1 MDRTLEMLE
10 TGSVQRMHV
19 SPAMEEW
26 WEEEIRRSR
35 LPRPPPAEK
44 KSAKSK
50 VAAAGGSVTDRGD
63 SKRDTQQ
70 WGGALPGHGG
80 T

>member
-19 SPAMEEW
+19 TPTMEEW
-26 WEEEIRRSR
+26 WEEEIKRSQA
-35 LPRPPPAEK
+35 PKVSSPEK
-44 KSAKSK
+44 KVGKISG
-50 VAAAGGSVTDRGD
+50 AGATSVTDRGD
-63 SKRDTQQ
+63 SKRDVQQ
-70 WGGALPGHGG
+70 WGGASPGHGG

>member
-1 MDRTLEMLE
+1 MLE

-26 WEEEIRRSR
+26 WAEEIRRSR
-35 LPRPPPAEK
+35 LPRSPPPDRK
-44 KSAKSK
+44 DSKSK
-50 VAAAGGSVTDRGD
+50 TGTAGSSVTDRGD
-63 SKRDTQQ
+63 SKRDNQQ
-70 WGGALPGHGG
+70 WGGTLPGHGG

>member
-19 SPAMEEW
+19 TPAMEEW
-26 WEEEIRRSR
+26 WEEEVRRSR
-35 LPRPPPAEK
+35 LPRRTPPEK
-44 KSAKSK
+44 KVAKGK
-50 VAAAGGSVTDRGD
+50 PGATGASVTDRGD